1 MTKLCK
7 MFCLLAQPQLSHTLS
22 QDEVP
27 YQFSGHCIVSA
38 DYVITTLEPLIL
50 ALSELKEA
58 ALFTVTMCSKWKYK
72 KKKNPDKN
80 NQKID

>member
-7 MFCLLAQPQLSHTLS
+7 MFCLHAQPQLSHTLS
-22 QDEVP
+22 P
-27 YQFSGHCIVSA
+27 YQFSGHCIVSP

-58 ALFTVTMCSKWKYK
+58 ALFTVRMYSK
-72 KKKNPDKN
+72 
-80 NQKID
+80 